1 MDKARISSIKERIR
15 KVKEPIE
22 VYNEEGQLKKIILPY
37 SGFGHL
43 EVEIIYSR
51 EELQQNETIWRRSI

>member
-1 MDKARISSIKERIR
+1 MDKARIDSIKERFR

-22 VYNEEGQLKKIILPY
+22 FYNEQGQLKKVIMPY
-37 SGFGHL
+37 SGLGNF

-51 EELQQNETIWRRSI
+51 DELCKNETI

>member
-1 MDKARISSIKERIR
+1 MDKAKIDSIMERFR

-22 VYNEEGQLKKIILPY
+22 VYNEEGQLKKVIMPY
-37 SGFGHL
+37 SGLGHL

-51 EELQQNETIWRRSI
+51 EELQQNKRI

>member
-1 MDKARISSIKERIR
+1 MDKARIDSIKERFR

-22 VYNEEGQLKKIILPY
+22 VYNEQGQLIKEIMPY
-37 SGFGHL
+37 SGLGHI

-51 EELQQNETIWRRSI
+51 EELQQNKRI

>member
-1 MDKARISSIKERIR
+1 MDKAKIDSIKERFR

-22 VYNEEGQLKKIILPY
+22 VYNEEGQLIKEIMPY
-37 SGFGHL
+37 SGLGHI

-51 EELQQNETIWRRSI
+51 EELQQNKRI

>member
-1 MDKARISSIKERIR
+1 MDKAKIDSIMERFR

-22 VYNEEGQLKKIILPY
+22 VYNEEGQLIKEIMPY
-37 SGFGHL
+37 SGLGHI

-51 EELQQNETIWRRSI
+51 EELQQNETI

>member
-1 MDKARISSIKERIR
+1 MDKARIDSTKERFR

-22 VYNEEGQLKKIILPY
+22 VYNEEGQLIKEIMPY
-37 SGFGHL
+37 SGLGHI

-51 EELQQNETIWRRSI
+51 EELQQNKRI

>member
-1 MDKARISSIKERIR
+1 MDKARIDSIKERFR

-22 VYNEEGQLKKIILPY
+22 VYNEEGQLIKEIMPY
-37 SGFGHL
+37 SGLGHI

-51 EELQQNETIWRRSI
+51 EELQQNKRI

>member
-51 EELQQNETIWRRSI
+51 EELQQNETI

>member
-1 MDKARISSIKERIR
+1 MDKARIDSIKERFR

-22 VYNEEGQLKKIILPY
+22 VYNEQGQLKKVTMPY
-37 SGFGHL
+37 SGLGNF

-51 EELQQNETIWRRSI
+51 DELCKNETI

>member
-22 VYNEEGQLKKIILPY
+22 VYNEEGQLKKVIMPY
-37 SGFGHL
+37 SGLGHI

-51 EELQQNETIWRRSI
+51 EELQQNKRI

>member
-22 VYNEEGQLKKIILPY
+22 VYNEEGQLIKEIMPY
-37 SGFGHL
+37 SGLGHI

-51 EELQQNETIWRRSI
+51 EELQQNKRI

>member
-1 MDKARISSIKERIR
+1 MDKARINSIKERFR

-22 VYNEEGQLKKIILPY
+22 VYNEQGQLIKEIMPY
-37 SGFGHL
+37 SGLGHI

-51 EELQQNETIWRRSI
+51 EELQQNKRI

>member
-15 KVKEPIE
+15 KVKEPVE
-22 VYNEEGQLKKIILPY
+22 VYNEQGQLKKVIMPY
-37 SGFGHL
+37 SGLGNF

-51 EELQQNETIWRRSI
+51 DELCQNETI

>member
-1 MDKARISSIKERIR
+1 MDKAKIDSIMERFR

-22 VYNEEGQLKKIILPY
+22 VYNEEGQLIKEIMPY
-37 SGFGHL
+37 SGLGHI

-51 EELQQNETIWRRSI
+51 EELQQNKRI

>member
-1 MDKARISSIKERIR
+1 MDKARINSLRKRIR

-22 VYNEEGQLKKIILPY
+22 VYNEQGQLKKVIMPY
-37 SGFGHL
+37 SGLGNF

-51 EELQQNETIWRRSI
+51 DELQKNETI

>member
-1 MDKARISSIKERIR
+1 MDKAKIDSIMERFR

-22 VYNEEGQLKKIILPY
+22 VYNEQGQLIKEIMPY
-37 SGFGHL
+37 SGLGHI

-51 EELQQNETIWRRSI
+51 EELQQNKRI